1 MFLFLPAGNV
11 MLGAFKTKDG
21 AWTTEL
27 QVAKAEGV
35 AVVAGAAMGAV
46 ARATVHAQHLA
57 AAVPAAEPRLV
68 AILDAL
74 TTTTCSES
82 PCGSSASAVP
92 PSAAASTT
100 ALATTRPSTDL
111 PCSACRPTA

>member
-1 MFLFLPAGNV
+1 MSELVPFGGGGPSNRDVRQLRRDLSQ
-11 MLGAFKTKDG
+11 LGARGRYELARIDQ
-21 AWTTEL
+21 TTEL

-74 TTTTCSES
+74 TVAQI
-82 PCGSSASAVP
+82 GI
-92 PSAAASTT
+92 
-100 ALATTRPSTDL
+100 
-111 PCSACRPTA
+111 